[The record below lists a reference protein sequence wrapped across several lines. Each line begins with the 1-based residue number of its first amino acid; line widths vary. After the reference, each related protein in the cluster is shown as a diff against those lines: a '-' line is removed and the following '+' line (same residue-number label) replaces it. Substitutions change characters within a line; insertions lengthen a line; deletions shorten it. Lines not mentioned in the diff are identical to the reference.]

1 MLLIPNWLASFFIE
15 SNQMSEK
22 PLGSPGEHATLRGV
36 GDKVFWAYPTIVVQN
51 THALIALY
59 MPAGVLGKD
68 TDHRPT
74 PQELLSPEK
83 IRIVDCQWDRT
94 DVLMLI
100 VPGEPFSTYVMW
112 KTGTKDLVCWY
123 INLQEPIRRT
133 IIGFDTMDNML
144 DVVVSP
150 DMAEWKWKDKDEF
163 SEAERVGFYSHE
175 KAREIWANGE
185 KAVNLVTLERQ
196 PFYRKW
202 EKWHAK
208 SEWDIPKLSPI
219 WDRMDLSTTGLHK

>member
-1 MLLIPNWLASFFIE
+1 
-15 SNQMSEK
+15 MSEK
-22 PLGSPGEHATLRGV
+22 SFWLSGENVSLRGV
-36 GDKVFWAYPTIVVQN
+36 GDKVFWAYPTIVVQD
-51 THALIALY
+51 TPDLIALY

-83 IRIVDCQWDRT
+83 IKIVDCQWDTT
-94 DVLMLI
+94 DVLMII
-100 VPGEPFSTYVMW
+100 VPGEPFSTYAMW

-123 INLQEPIRRT
+123 INLQDPIRRT
-133 IIGFDTMDNML
+133 IIGFDTMDNIL

-150 DMAEWKWKDKDEF
+150 DMTKWKWKDDDEF

-175 KAREIWANGE
+175 QACEIWANGE

-202 EKWHAK
+202 ENWKAK
-208 SEWDIPKLSPI
+208 LEWEIPKLSTI
-219 WDRMDLSTTGLHK
+219 WNRMDLSTEVLQK